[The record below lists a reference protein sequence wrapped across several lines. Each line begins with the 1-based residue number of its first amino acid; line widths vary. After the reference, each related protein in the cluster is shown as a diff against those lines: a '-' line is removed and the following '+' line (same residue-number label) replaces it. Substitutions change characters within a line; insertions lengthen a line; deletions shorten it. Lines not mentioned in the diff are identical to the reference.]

1 MSRVEVRYTQQRV
14 VVCRIA
20 VRGCGRSV
28 NCSDARLAALSHEV
42 AQLISMT
49 WHGSGS
55 VDCESVQQV
64 FHVGGQKVRTR
75 KEGRKQASRRLGGS
89 TEPAGEGGRS
99 ATRVCTQSDGFAAVP
114 CVFVANARTVIH
126 VGDKCYTC

>member
-1 MSRVEVRYTQQRV
+1 M
-14 VVCRIA
+14 
-20 VRGCGRSV
+20 RGIGGGV
-28 NCSDARLAALSHEV
+28 NCSDGCRAALSHEV
-42 AQLISMT
+42 VQLISKS
-49 WHGSGS
+49 WHGSES
-55 VDCESVQQV
+55 VDKESVQQV